1 MFLSGQPYHMAF
13 VGPRTYFFPQPG
25 LKSLIFLRP
34 LQQCLREG
42 PRLQV
47 RLPLAPLVPQ
57 ISSRR
62 APTTSR
68 IEEPSEETAVI
79 LEGDLLAYRHVDS
92 QEWKVGAVTEVT
104 GRFEYDVRPVYVR
117 DTEDNSSLE
126 CFVDWR
132 TSTDTVTI
140 KPGRFSVKLLE
151 ADYEERIVQDRLA
164 NPHGEVSEDC
174 WRVSSDVIADLR
186 VTIPR
191 I

>member
-1 MFLSGQPYHMAF
+1 MLPSILFHCTAFL
-13 VGPRTYFFPQPG
+13 GPSTYFVPQTG
-25 LKSLIFLRP
+25 LKSQSSCRALEHCYKRNS
-34 LQQCLREG
+34 RV
-42 PRLQV
+42 QV
-47 RLPLAPLVPQ
+47 QVPQ
-57 ISSRR
+57 FSTIRR
-62 APTTSR
+62 ARTTSR
-68 IEEPSEETAVI
+68 IEEPSEETAII
-79 LEGDLLAYRHVDS
+79 LEGDLLAYRHNDS

-117 DTEDNSSLE
+117 DSENNSSLE

-140 KPGRFSVKLLE
+140 KPGSYSVKLLE

-174 WRVSSDVIADLR
+174 WRVSSDLIADLHA
-186 VTIPR
+186 TIPR